1 MFRIIANPMYRLCLI
16 LIYII
21 TCVSCSR
28 STTITPEL
36 KQAEALMQTAPDS
49 ALALLQSIPEPKQM
63 SSLNYNTWNL
73 LITQAENKNRIK
85 ARTDERIKKARTYFD
100 RTDNLLRKAQC
111 NFYAGQV
118 ALDLNKPDSAAV
130 GYLHAIDLLEGT
142 DQYEL
147 RGLAYHYLGYIKIL
161 LKDDANAK
169 NTLLQALHCFKKNN
183 REKYE
188 AYVLKDIAR
197 VCSTLGQ
204 IDSAAIYYNWAL
216 DKSKMIKDSM
226 LISSIHNSL
235 ASHYKAIGSYDSS
248 MYNVR
253 ESIRF
258 NSNPSFIDGNYLI
271 MGRLFMQMNQHDSVR
286 VYLDKASM
294 SSNLHSKIE
303 AFEEL
308 ADYYKTKNDHQG
320 ENINLRQYIQH
331 RLEYMSLYQQSKI
344 KEVEVLYNNERLVRE
359 KVQTEK
365 DNMRLLTIST
375 LSIILLML
383 VFILLGF
390 VIYNRKEK
398 LKQLELQLEERN
410 ERILNNE
417 IKIEDISRHLSVLK
431 ENQIAD
437 MSETEQSSIKLLQT
451 ERDRLYTEN
460 QALLQKRE
468 EDMKFHKALRKNN
481 KKLSDSLIE
490 TTELHKMIKAFRG
503 DIRSLDL
510 IRVELGKVLKQLY
523 PDFTKKIDKLAP
535 KLDERDR
542 LICYMLKLNFSNA
555 DIAKLLSIQPQT
567 VSQYKSIIVKE
578 QFKRES
584 ITLEDLLNLI

>member
-1 MFRIIANPMYRLCLI
+1 
-16 LIYII
+16 
-21 TCVSCSR
+21 
-28 STTITPEL
+28 
-36 KQAEALMQTAPDS
+36 MQSAPDS
-49 ALALLQSIPEPKQM
+49 ALAILQGIPEPEQM

-85 ARTDERIKKARTYFD
+85 ARTDERIKMARSYFD

-142 DQYEL
+142 DEYEL
-147 RGLAYHYLGYIKIL
+147 RGLAYHYLGHIKIL
-161 LKDDANAK
+161 LKDDISAK
-169 NTLLQALHCFKKNN
+169 DALLQALLYFEMNSQ
-183 REKYE
+183 EKYE
-188 AYVLKDIAR
+188 AYVLRDIAR
-197 VCSTLGQ
+197 VSSSLEE
-204 IDSAAIYYNWAL
+204 IDSARIYYDLAQ
-216 DKSKMIKDSM
+216 DKAIKINDSL

-235 ASHYKAIGSYDSS
+235 ASHYKAIGDYDSS
-248 MYNVR
+248 MYYVR
-253 ESIRF
+253 ESNRYNQTSQF
-258 NSNPSFIDGNYLI
+258 MDGNYLI
-271 MGRLFMQMNQHDSVR
+271 MGRLFIQMNQHDSAR
-286 VYLDKASM
+286 FYLDKASM

-308 ADYYKTKNDHQG
+308 ADYYRTKNDYQG

-331 RLEYMSLYQQSKI
+331 RLVYMSLFQQSKI
-344 KEVEVLYNNERLVRE
+344 KEIEVLYNNERLVRE

-365 DNMRLLTIST
+365 DNMRLLTILT

-431 ENQIAD
+431 ENQTTD
-437 MSETEQSSIKLLQT
+437 LSETEQSSIKLLQV
-451 ERDRLYTEN
+451 ERDRLYAEN

-481 KKLSDSLIE
+481 KKLSESLIE

-523 PDFTKKIDKLAP
+523 PDFIKKTDKLAP